1 MEGVQGMRA
10 SQLEVGRGCGRDVR
24 RKMGT
29 SKYTNYLL

>member
-1 MEGVQGMRA
+1 MEGAQGMRA
-10 SQLEVGRGCGRDVR
+10 SQLEVGRGYGHDVR